1 MRRLILIFHIVIVA
15 IMPLRMAFAELRLDT
30 WKTYGAMAEQGS
42 VCAAFARLMEL
53 QSTIDAKHGAL
64 WFERRKFAGSL
75 IRQASTLEGVS
86 VAGQDEI
93 NDLVDSYA
101 SWLIANLSN
110 QDTTQS
116 LDNEAH
122 SAASEMINDVCSG
135 LYARADKSIMQA
147 HPELATCPIVET
159 PDPMVC
165 PSVTVTEPTDVK
177 ATDMTHDAHELKRA
191 RDEVVMLTAQNKSLR
206 AKLRTLRASTLEFE
220 MAARSSNDK
229 MPMNID
235 HDKTSP
241 DNTKPDF
248 TNPDFTNIAASEPIT
263 DTKLGRN
270 ISIDTDHDARTA
282 LASRSKHTTPDFDTV
297 LPDEGKQQEETATI
311 DQASNPPV
319 RVEVMR
325 NRNMSNLFVAQLG
338 SYASSQ
344 QANDGIH
351 FLKTTFKDTFKVL
364 ELTVVSKTSRTGK
377 RVYDLVTEESDRADI
392 EDICNSLW
400 EQRFGCFVTSAN

>member
-1 MRRLILIFHIVIVA
+1 
-15 IMPLRMAFAELRLDT
+15 MPLRTAFAELRLDT

-75 IRQASTLEGVS
+75 IRQASILEGIPA
-86 VAGQDEI
+86 AGQDAI

-101 SWLIANLSN
+101 SWLITNLSN

-147 HPELATCPIVET
+147 HPELATCSIVKT
-159 PDPMVC
+159 PDPLVC
-165 PSVTVTEPTDVK
+165 TTATVTEPKNVN

-191 RDEVVMLTAQNKSLR
+191 RDEVAMLAAQNKSLR

-220 MAARSSNDK
+220 MATPASSNN
-229 MPMNID
+229 MPTNIE

-241 DNTKPDF
+241 DY
-248 TNPDFTNIAASEPIT
+248 TNPAYKNIAASEPIA

-270 ISIDTDHDARTA
+270 ISIEIDHDARTA
-282 LASRSKHTTPDFDTV
+282 LAGRSKHTTPAFDIV
-297 LPDEGKQQEETATI
+297 IPDEGQQQEETATI
-311 DQASNPPV
+311 DQATSPPV

-325 NRNMSNLFVAQLG
+325 NRNMTNLFIAQLG

-351 FLKTTFKDTFKVL
+351 YLKTTFKDTFKVL
-364 ELTVVSKTSRTGK
+364 ELSIVSKTSRTGQ
-377 RVYDLVTEESDRADI
+377 RVYDLVTEKSDRADI

-400 EQRFGCFVTSAN
+400 EQRFGCFVTAAN

>member
-1 MRRLILIFHIVIVA
+1 
-15 IMPLRMAFAELRLDT
+15 MPLRTAVAELRLDT

-86 VAGQDEI
+86 IAGQDDI
-93 NDLVDSYA
+93 NALVDSYA
-101 SWLIANLSN
+101 SWLISNLGN
-110 QDTTQS
+110 QGTTQS

-122 SAASEMINDVCSG
+122 SAASEMIKDVCSD

-159 PDPMVC
+159 PDPLVC
-165 PSVTVTEPTDVK
+165 TSGSVTEPINVK
-177 ATDMTHDAHELKRA
+177 ATDMTHDAHEIKRA
-191 RDEVVMLTAQNKSLR
+191 RDEVAMLTAQNKSLR
-206 AKLRTLRASTLEFE
+206 AKLRALRASTLEFE
-220 MAARSSNDK
+220 MAARTSNDK
-229 MPMNID
+229 MPMNIE
-235 HDKTSP
+235 HDKASP
-241 DNTKPDF
+241 DY
-248 TNPDFTNIAASEPIT
+248 TNPDYTNIAASELIT

-270 ISIDTDHDARTA
+270 INIETDLDARTA
-282 LASRSKHTTPDFDTV
+282 LAGRNKYTTPNFDNV
-297 LPDEGKQQEETATI
+297 IPDKSQQQDETATI
-311 DQASNPPV
+311 DQITKSPV
-319 RVEVMR
+319 RAKVTR
-325 NRNMSNLFVAQLG
+325 NRNISNLFVAQLG

-351 FLKTTFKDTFKVL
+351 YLKTTFKDTFKML
-364 ELTVVSKTSRTGK
+364 ELTVVSKTSRTGQQ
-377 RVYDLVTEESDRADI
+377 VYDLVTEKSDRADI
-392 EDICNSLW
+392 ENICNSLW